1 MEVISA
7 ARQNDYA
14 TGWTCMKF
22 IGVKLIA
29 QLDVKHLGHH
39 CVSSILRVLVRH
51 QLHVVLH
58 SDPDRVWESLRG
70 LANKY
75 GQPDRRWGTPRKA
88 SIFWNVFGKDRSESV
103 LTELVSKSSTAFCF
117 DGACVSLFWHTTTP
131 IRTSSQQNRCQ
142 QAIGR

>member
-29 QLDVKHLGHH
+29 QPDVKHTGHH

-51 QLHVVLH
+51 QLHVVGH
-58 SDPDRVWESLRG
+58 SDPDRVWGSLRG

-75 GQPDRRWGTPRKA
+75 GQPDRRWERRERLPL
-88 SIFWNVFGKDRSESV
+88 NVFGKDRSESV
-103 LTELVSKSSTAFCF
+103 LTELVSKSSTAFCS

-142 QAIGR
+142 QAIGP